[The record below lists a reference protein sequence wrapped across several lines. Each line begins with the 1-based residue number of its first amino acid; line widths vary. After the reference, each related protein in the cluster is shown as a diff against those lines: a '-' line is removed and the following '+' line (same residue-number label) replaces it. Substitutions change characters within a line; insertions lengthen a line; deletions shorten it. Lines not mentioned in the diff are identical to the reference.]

1 LLSAFFA
8 RFQANSGGNPQ
19 LFNPLI
25 SRQLEN
31 GLFSAKNLSIG
42 KLLVFN

>member
-8 RFQANSGGNPQ
+8 RFQANFSEKSQ
-19 LFNPLI
+19 IFNRLI
-25 SRQLEN
+25 SRQLKN
-31 GLFSAKNLSIG
+31 GLFSAKNFSIG